1 MSGKIP
7 VRIVADGD
15 GSGTLHRVGVDFGAN
30 HNFEVVTAA
39 DQRAGGHVAM
49 TQAVATALGISTS
62 ASVPPLDAF
71 TAPAMAISTARR
83 LATAYT
89 GPLIRVRNAATTEA
103 DIAYNG
109 SNDLDTTALLAHTGS
124 GGADTGQIVRAYGQ
138 VGTIDGYTATTANQP
153 WIVQAGAIN
162 TIGGQPACKPQTA
175 GSSLTTVTAGGAVAA
190 SLPAAS
196 QDDFTFLIVMTGAA
210 TSGTRDMYRFG
221 GNGTELYAF
230 EPNAGGNRGRVD
242 VAATAVAS
250 ASGANIPGANP
261 QVFAIRR
268 TSGTV
273 SLFRNSEGSAIAS
286 GAAATL
292 LDAVQY
298 MVFSGLTTSAYTEF
312 MWWNSALSVSE
323 FDAIRADCVSYY
335 GATYP

>member
-7 VRIVADGD
+7 VRIVSDGD
-15 GSGTLHRVGVDFGAN
+15 GSGTLQRVGVDFGRN

-39 DQRAGGHVAM
+39 DQRAGGHICM
-49 TQAVATALGISTS
+49 TQAVATALGVS
-62 ASVPPLDAF
+62 AAALPLDGIA
-71 TAPAMAISTARR
+71 APAMAVSTARR
-83 LATAYT
+83 LATSYT
-89 GPLIRVRNAATTEA
+89 GPLIRVRNGSAVEA

-109 SNDLDTTALLAHTGS
+109 SNELNTTALLTHTGS
-124 GGADTGQIVRAYGQ
+124 GGADTGSVVRAYGQ
-138 VGTIDGYTATTANQP
+138 VGTIDGFTSTTANQP

-162 TIGGQPACKPQTA
+162 TLGGKPACDPQTA

-190 SLPAAS
+190 SLPGAS

-221 GNGTELYAF
+221 GNGIELYAF
-230 EPNAGGNRGRVD
+230 EPNAGGNRARVD
-242 VAATAVAS
+242 VGATAVAS
-250 ASGANIPGANP
+250 ASGVNAPGSNP
-261 QVFAIRR
+261 QVFSIRR
-268 TSGTV
+268 SAGTV
-273 SLFRNSEGSAIAS
+273 SLFRNSEGTALAS

-298 MVFSGLTTSAYTEF
+298 MIFSGLTSSAYTEF
-312 MWWNSALSVSE
+312 MWWNSALSLVQ
-323 FDAIRADCVSYY
+323 FDAIRANCVTFY